1 MSFRKLLLTLSA
13 LILPFILFAADIEF
27 NGGEGIVKIQT
38 LSVTNSMTITNG
50 NFNVLRPVTIQFSI
64 PANGTNDSTNTFS
77 VKHVRVNRYSQ
88 FSTNSTIAPTN
99 TVYLRST
106 NYWLLVDGERGVTAN
121 SITITNDQSV
131 TLGIFGE
138 PYIGFFDELTFTH
151 SNTNVIR
158 THVITKEL

>member
-1 MSFRKLLLTLSA
+1 MSFRKFFLTLSA

-50 NFNVLRPVTIQFSI
+50 SFNVLRPVTVQFSI
-64 PANGTNDSTNTFS
+64 PSGQTNTFS
-77 VKHVRVNRYSQ
+77 VKHVRVDRYSQ
-88 FSTNSTIAPTN
+88 FPTNSTIAPTN

-106 NYWLLVDGERGVTAN
+106 NYWLLVDQERAVTAN
-121 SITITNDQSV
+121 SVSITNDQSV

-138 PYIGFFDELTFTH
+138 PYIGFFDELTFEH